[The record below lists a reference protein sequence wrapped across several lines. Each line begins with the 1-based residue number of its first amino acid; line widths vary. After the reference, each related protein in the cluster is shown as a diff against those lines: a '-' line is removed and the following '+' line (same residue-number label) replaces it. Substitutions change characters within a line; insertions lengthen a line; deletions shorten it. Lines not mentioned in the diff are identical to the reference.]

1 MSIQLNLTI
10 TNSTIYFFL
19 KIIPSV
25 YYTVYILPRAKT
37 FLMFL
42 YLLLPSYIVIYQI
55 KTSSIDLLK
64 Q

>member
-25 YYTVYILPRAKT
+25 YLLPRAKT